1 MTTPR
6 FPTITDE
13 ALASLRALIGRPV
26 RRVEPYLEVATR
38 DAIRHWAHGVGDRNP
53 VWAARRLAPPTI
65 LLAMDRVVSGYVAG
79 LPGIHA
85 MYGGADFRWRRP
97 IREGDRIV
105 GESTLLDLEEK
116 PSAFARRAVR
126 QTYRTAFA
134 DAAGAPVGDVDSWCF
149 RTERDTARERGKY
162 APAEPHRYTVEE
174 IERIR
179 RAYGDEAIRG
189 ATPRFWEDVRV
200 GEALGPVVKG
210 PLTVTSI
217 IAFLQGW
224 GSLYVRGHGLAFDLF
239 ERHPAL
245 AIPNAFG
252 VPEPPERVHWDADF
266 ARAGGRSRSPSTRS
280 TSATSRPRGAGRP
293 SCCRSGGRADRAHA
307 GALDPPRAPGLRADG
322 GGEQPVVLSY
332 NGAVTTR
339 TSSPADLTG
348 TVALVTGAARGI
360 GQATALA
367 LAAVGADVTAGDLQP
382 PADTRARVEA
392 LGCRAL
398 ALRADVT
405 DRAAVEAAVAATL
418 AGLGRLDVVVN
429 NAGITERLAL
439 EDLDGTTLQRL
450 LDVVVKGTVFV
461 SQAAYPHLKAR
472 GGAIVNIASVS
483 GMAGGAISRPEDA
496 AVTRGGRS
504 GPAYAAAKGA
514 VIAFTRWL
522 AKDAGRYGVRVNAV
536 APGPVATEMTRGFD
550 YDVIAQPISRMGHPE
565 ERAPAGRLPP
575 PPPFHPPP

>member
-85 MYGGADFRWRRP
+85 MCGGA
-97 IREGDRIV
+97 
-105 GESTLLDLEEK
+105 
-116 PSAFARRAVR
+116 
-126 QTYRTAFA
+126 
-134 DAAGAPVGDVDSWCF
+134 AG
-149 RTERDTARERGKY
+149 RERGKH

-565 ERAPAGRLPP
+565 DVAQAVVYLASPMSNYVTGQVLVVDGGVVLD
-575 PPPFHPPP
+575 